1 MKQYFTIDSA
11 IKFTMLRAFTVLC
24 LLFIGFSAIDASA
37 NTKSEELQRKI
48 ADIGLLAQ
56 QLEDR
61 RQQAEA
67 VLASLLSQQ
76 NDLVSEI
83 RLLQKSL
90 NFNTYSQ
97 VETYDRARYNIALL
111 RTITAYNDKIT
122 DKIKVYKTGRDKLS
136 YLQQLA
142 EDDIKMIRTLND
154 FEIDALTTQ
163 ISLVINKYLGEA
175 HIIQIDPKNI
185 QLAAPESIWEGIVTG
200 RY

>member
-1 MKQYFTIDSA
+1 MKHLSTINSTINFTIG
-11 IKFTMLRAFTVLC
+11 F
-24 LLFIGFSAIDASA
+24 LLLICFSTIDASA
-37 NTKSEELQRKI
+37 NSKSEELQRKI
-48 ADIGLLAQ
+48 ADLGLLTQ

-67 VLASLLSQQ
+67 ILASLLSQR
-76 NDLVSEI
+76 NDLVSEV
-83 RLLQKSL
+83 RLLQKRL
-90 NFNTYSQ
+90 NFKSYDQ
-97 VETYDRARYNIALL
+97 VAKYDRARYNIDLL
-111 RTITAYNDKIT
+111 RTITAYTDKIAN
-122 DKIKVYKTGRDKLS
+122 KIKVYKTGKDKLT

-163 ISLVINKYLGEA
+163 ISLVINRYLGEA

-185 QLAAPESIWEGIVTG
+185 ELVAPESVWESIVKG

>member
-1 MKQYFTIDSA
+1 MSK
-11 IKFTMLRAFTVLC
+11 AFITVC
-24 LLFIGFSAIDASA
+24 LLFIVICPMDVSA

-61 RQQAEA
+61 RLQAEA
-67 VLASLLSQQ
+67 VLAALVSQQ
-76 NDLVSEI
+76 NDLVSEV

-90 NFNTYSQ
+90 NFKSYSQ
-97 VETYDRARYNIALL
+97 VEEYDRARYNIALL
-111 RTITAYNDKIT
+111 RTITAYTDKIT
-122 DKIKVYKTGRDKLS
+122 DKIKIYKTGKDKLS

-163 ISLVINKYLGEA
+163 ISLVINRYLGEA
-175 HIIQIDPKNI
+175 HIIQIDPKDI
-185 QLAAPESIWEGIVTG
+185 QLPAPEHIWKGIVKG